1 METTGMNRP
10 GTGAPGADQPP
21 DHALV
26 DSRADGVPEGLR
38 GGLMV
43 CGTTSN
49 AGKTTLVAGLCR
61 LLHRAGVKVA
71 PFKAQNMALNS
82 AVTVTGHEIGR
93 AQYLQAQA
101 AGVEPEVAMNP
112 ILLKP
117 TGERASQVVVHGKP
131 MGVMSAVEY
140 HQAKPELFGLVLDA
154 LAALRSRFDVVLLE
168 GAGSPAEI
176 NLLPHDIVNLRLADA
191 ADLPAVLVGDIDP
204 GGVFASLHGTIA
216 VLPDELAARLRGF
229 IINKLRGDPTLLLD
243 GTTQLQR
250 LSGVPTLGV
259 IPMLEGLRLDAED
272 SLALDGPLAASLS
285 AHDDTVASLD
295 VAVVRLPRI
304 SNFTDV
310 DALALE
316 PDVAVRFVRS
326 ARELGRPDLVVIPG
340 SKATVE
346 DLLWLRERGLDTA
359 VAALVETGATTVLG
373 ICGGYQMLGLRI
385 DDEVE
390 SAHGR
395 VEGLGLLPVATDF
408 EADKVLACRTG
419 LALDERVEGYQI
431 HHGRVRPLAGTSTST
446 STSTGATS
454 TVAGLDP
461 WLCLDGEPEGY
472 RSGPVWGTTLHGL
485 LDADGFR
492 RRFLT
497 AVADRAGTT
506 FSPGDRTP
514 AAHRQAE
521 LDRLADHLTTHLD
534 TAAVCELIRSAP

>member
-1 METTGMNRP
+1 MDRP
-10 GTGAPGADQPP
+10 GTGAPDAAQAPGQRS
-21 DHALV
+21 ALGP
-26 DSRADGVPEGLR
+26 ADGVPEGLR

-82 AVTVTGHEIGR
+82 AVTITGHEIGR

-117 TGERASQVVVHGKP
+117 TGERASQVVVQGKP

-154 LAALRSRFDVVLLE
+154 LADLRSRFDVVLLE

-191 ADLPAVLVGDIDP
+191 AELPAVVVGDIDP
-204 GGVFASLHGTIA
+204 GGVFASLHGTVA
-216 VLPDELAARLRGF
+216 VLPDELAARIRGF
-229 IINKLRGDPTLLLD
+229 IINKLRGDPALLLD
-243 GTTQLQR
+243 GTTQLAA

-259 IPMLEGLRLDAED
+259 VPMLEDLRLDAED
-272 SLALDGPLAASLS
+272 SLALDGPLAVSL
-285 AHDDTVASLD
+285 AADDDTVASLD

-326 ARELGRPDLVVIPG
+326 ARELGRPDLVVLPG

-346 DLLWLRERGLDTA
+346 DLLWLRDRGLDTA
-359 VAALVETGATTVLG
+359 IADLVEGGATTVLG
-373 ICGGYQMLGLRI
+373 ICGGYQMLGRQI

-390 SAHGR
+390 SGR
-395 VEGLGLLPVATDF
+395 GHVDGLGLLSVVTDF

-431 HHGRVRPLAGTSTST
+431 HHGRVRP
-446 STSTGATS
+446 
-454 TVAGLDP
+454 VAPTDAAINQLP
-461 WLCLDGEPEGY
+461 AWLWIDGEPEGY

-497 AVADRAGTT
+497 AVADRAGAT
-506 FSPGDRTP
+506 FTPGARTP
-514 AAHRQAE
+514 ALHREAE
-521 LDRLADHLTTHLD
+521 LDRLADHLATHLD
-534 TAAVCELIRSAP
+534 TAEICRLIAEPSHVA